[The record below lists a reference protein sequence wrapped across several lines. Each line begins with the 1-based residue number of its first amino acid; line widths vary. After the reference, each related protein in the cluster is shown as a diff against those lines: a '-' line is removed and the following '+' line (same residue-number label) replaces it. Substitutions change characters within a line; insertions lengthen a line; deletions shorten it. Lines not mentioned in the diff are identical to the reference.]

1 MDEKL
6 SFIYPAFVTE
16 FLGTEVDTLVQ
27 SGEDIHGLLIKSS
40 DICEVEL
47 SDFNIHDNPML
58 GDEVKNQYITYIFSC
73 AVSSF
78 LKKRGIKPVS
88 SAGYSMGIYAALEN
102 ADCISFED
110 GLRLICQAYQF
121 IRESL
126 APGTYTMGVT
136 GGLEE
141 DDVKELLL
149 KYAPGTRIINSNSPF
164 SYVFSG
170 PKVEI
175 ELLITAARDEGALQA
190 RVMGVTVPY
199 HSHHL
204 DLAAFG
210 FRNFVESLT
219 ISAPSTNIIS
229 SVTQKDIVS
238 VSDVRNELVN
248 NLNHSFNWFKT
259 INCLL
264 KKGASTFIECG
275 AGDSLT
281 RIAKFIE
288 GDFKTINLKNISQF
302 L

>member
-1 MDEKL
+1 MDQTL

-16 FLGTEVDTLVQ
+16 FIGTEVETLVQ
-27 SGEDIHGLLIKSS
+27 SGEDIQGLLVKASE
-40 DICEVEL
+40 ICLIDL
-47 SDFNIHDNPML
+47 SDFNIHENPLL
-58 GDEVKNQYITYIFSC
+58 GDELKIQYMTYIFSC
-73 AVSSF
+73 AVSSL
-78 LKKRGIKPVS
+78 LKKRGIKPIS

-102 ADCISFED
+102 ADCITFED
-110 GLRLICQAYQF
+110 GLRLIGQAYQY

-126 APGTYTMGVT
+126 APGKYTMGVT

-141 DDVKELLL
+141 ADVKELLL

-164 SYVFSG
+164 SFVFSG

-210 FRNFVESLT
+210 FRNFVESLS
-219 ISAPSTNIIS
+219 ISAPNTNIIS
-229 SVTQKDIVS
+229 SVTQNEIAL

-264 KKGASTFIECG
+264 KKGANTFIECG

-288 GDFKTINLKNISQF
+288 GDFKTLNLKNISQF